1 MGGMRIQDAV
11 PACGARVAAWAIAA
25 LLAVFAAACAAGDAT
40 APAPSPQAG
49 DAGGTA
55 GTGTAAP
62 ERGSGGRQA
71 AGESLQLL
79 PRDAALLA
87 RLRIAEEDDGGI
99 DYVRRDYDQG
109 GWAVGEDDCSTRERV
124 LIAEAI
130 RLRGRTERCSAV
142 DGAWLSWYDG
152 RTLTDVRDM
161 EIDHMVPLAEAHRS
175 GAAGWAA
182 ALKAAFANDL
192 SNPHS
197 LAAVSARSNRDKR
210 DSDPAAWRPPAGA
223 AWCRYARNWISVKAG
238 WGLAADPA
246 EAAALREMLGTCAEG
261 GGAEPAE
268 RPVRA
273 VRIFPYATCD
283 EADAA
288 GLERRRGPRGP
299 SRGFPVDQVAYARDG
314 DGDGIVCER

>member
-1 MGGMRIQDAV
+1 M
-11 PACGARVAAWAIAA
+11 
-25 LLAVFAAACAAGDAT
+25 
-40 APAPSPQAG
+40 
-49 DAGGTA
+49 
-55 GTGTAAP
+55 
-62 ERGSGGRQA
+62 
-71 AGESLQLL
+71 
-79 PRDAALLA
+79 A